1 MKKAL
6 MALVLGIVLFG
17 FSGCNGAKE
26 PPIEVRSGIRFN
38 TFNGKEIVTLN
49 IASLADSVT
58 IKRILVNRG
67 NCKLYSFG
75 MKREDISN
83 YKELNFNVSL
93 SEIDPKK
100 IQFNKTLEY
109 GKEWVIDL
117 KCDRVLEAQIATD
130 KGEWTFKF

>member
-1 MKKAL
+1 ME
-6 MALVLGIVLFG
+6 LVLGIVLFG

-26 PPIEVRSGIRFN
+26 SPIEVRSGIRFN

-58 IKRILVNRG
+58 IKRSLVNRG
-67 NCKLYSFG
+67 NCKLYSFS

-83 YKELNFNVSL
+83 YEEIGNVNVSL